1 MSGATQIRAGVIRPE
16 IIVPRPAEESTG
28 ATADHLKAGVKIGD
42 PVRVIREP
50 FFGRIGEV
58 VALPSELAM
67 IPTESHVRVME
78 IQFADGAKAIVPRAN
93 IEIIEG
99 S

>member
-1 MSGATQIRAGVIRPE
+1 VAK
-16 IIVPRPAEESTG
+16 ESIGT
-28 ATADHLKAGVKIGD
+28 TSVHLKAGAKIGD

-58 VALPSELAM
+58 VALPSELAI

-78 IQFADGAKAIVPRAN
+78 IQFADGTTATVPRAN
-93 IEIIEG
+93 IEIIEE

>member
-1 MSGATQIRAGVIRPE
+1 VIRPE
-16 IIVPRPAEESTG
+16 IIVPRGSEESIN
-28 ATADHLKAGVKIGD
+28 TADLSGQVRAGAKIGD

-58 VALPSELAM
+58 VALPSDLLM

-78 IQFADGAKAIVPRAN
+78 IVFADGTKAVVPRAN
-93 IEIIEG
+93 VEIIEG